1 MTKQN
6 MKIALVHDQ
15 LHEFGGAER
24 VFLVLKKIFPDAEV
38 YTAFCSMDRLKS
50 HALDAEN
57 WRIHESFVARIPFI
71 RKLYSPLRFLA
82 PKIWESFTFDK
93 YDLVISSSGWYMCKG
108 INTKKTTT
116 HISYIHHPPRYLYGY
131 ETAMEWQR
139 YWPIKIY
146 AYIVNHFLRMWD
158 FESTQRPNYLIA
170 NSEETKRRI
179 AKFYRRDSIVIYPP
193 VTIPKMLQVSHI
205 KLQDKN
211 YYVTV
216 SRLQKAKHIEV
227 LIEAANKAKFQLKIV
242 GEGKD
247 REYLQSISGS
257 TVEFVGNISDAAF
270 EKLYSGARAFLFA
283 SVDEE
288 FGIAP
293 IEAMGW
299 GVPVIAYKSGG
310 LVETVQNGING
321 FLYDK
326 LSKVALLES
335 INQLESLSTEHYKKM
350 CQEARTEAER
360 YSEGVFR
367 KKINMLIQNQI
378 IRT

>member
-1 MTKQN
+1 